1 MECPRCNK
9 KLEEA
14 IFQNTG
20 VDYCPQCLGIF
31 FDEDELRQAKDERD
45 RGLRWVDIDLWKDK
59 NKFKIAY
66 GIRLCPCCRLPLYEV
81 YYSDTRVATKSKRA
95 SLSFSPSSL
104 KRDSVAED
112 GRSSSISGVVVDVCN
127 VCHGI
132 WLDRG
137 EFKKIVGYLKKEAE
151 YEILNDYLKTLAEE
165 FWEIFTGP
173 ETFREEILDFMAI
186 FKIINY
192 KFLARYPQLSNIISN
207 LPR

>member
-14 IFQNTG
+14 IFYNTG

-45 RGLRWVDIDLWKDK
+45 RGLRWLDIDLWKDK

-66 GIRLCPCCRLPLYEV
+66 GIRLCPFCRLPLYEI
-81 YYSDTRVATKSKRA
+81 YYGDSRV
-95 SLSFSPSSL
+95 
-104 KRDSVAED
+104 
-112 GRSSSISGVVVDVCN
+112 IVDVCN
-127 VCHGI
+127 VCKGI

-137 EFKKIVGYLKKEAE
+137 EFKKIIEYLKEKAD
-151 YEILNDYLKTLAEE
+151 YETLNDYLKTLAEE

-173 ETFREEILDFMAI
+173 ENLREEVLDFMAI
-186 FKIINY
+186 SKIINY
-192 KFLARYPQLSNIISN
+192 KFLVRYPQLSNIISN